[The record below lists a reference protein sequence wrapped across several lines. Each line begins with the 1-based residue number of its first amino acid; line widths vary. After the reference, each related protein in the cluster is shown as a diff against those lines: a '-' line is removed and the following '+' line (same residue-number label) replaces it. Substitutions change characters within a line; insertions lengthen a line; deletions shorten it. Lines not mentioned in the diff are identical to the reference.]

1 MNKSEV
7 FDGLLRDIASVIGSR
22 GLPSGFENV
31 HDYVDEVVEFV
42 RDYAD
47 DFVEA
52 CEYLLDTGKNILD
65 PNRFEIG
72 YRLVDRIKSEM
83 ELEKGKESK

>member
-1 MNKSEV
+1 MNRSEI
-7 FDGLLRDIASVIGSR
+7 FDALLRDIARVIGNR
-22 GLPSGFENV
+22 ELPSGVENV
-31 HDYVDEVVEFV
+31 HDYADEVVELV

-52 CEYLLDTGKNILD
+52 CEYLLDTGKDILD
-65 PNRFEIG
+65 QYRFEFG
-72 YRLVDRIKSEM
+72 YRLADRIKNEM